1 MGGFAVVGMLAATA
15 FLLGGC
21 ASVALDSAPPEARER
36 IGTVAVVASQQAP
49 RSNFV
54 TFAKGRPQGAAT
66 GALVGGAETG
76 AAVAILAATGGAATP
91 YVLFMAPAFI
101 GAGAAGG
108 ALGGAMVSVPTD
120 KAKEIEAA
128 IRDWAAALD
137 TQRTLANRFAEVA
150 AKTGVVRIESGT
162 AADSVLELAM
172 VSIEFAG
179 CVEPFPFGPARCPGG
194 KRNPALALAVEAR
207 AQLLASGSG
216 EELFARTFRYHS
228 PRRELARW
236 VADDGRLLN
245 AELERAYQ
253 DLAERMHDAFF
264 LTSNTEIA
272 IASTLTGLPG
282 SSPDYG
288 LCWLGPRSPAAR
300 PMLVS
305 EMWTLPFAKGE
316 ICEASA
322 IRFPAVDSLQPLLR
336 WDTFPR
342 KADSQDVDG
351 VTYDLRVW
359 EVEDCARRAVV
370 YQRSGLALP
379 EHRLVAPLAPG
390 SRYFWSFRARFVV
403 GGRTKTTP
411 WSFFAP
417 GTSCEL
423 AEIPDGQ
430 WHRFVTPRAP

>member
-1 MGGFAVVGMLAATA
+1 MIFA
-15 FLLGGC
+15 GGC
-21 ASVALDSAPPEARER
+21 ASVGLDSAPPEARER
-36 IGTVAVVASQQAP
+36 VGTVAVVASQQAP
-49 RSNFV
+49 RSNFA

-66 GALVGGAETG
+66 GALVGGAEAG
-76 AAVAILAATGGAATP
+76 AAVAILAATGGAAAP

-108 ALGGAMVSVPTD
+108 ALGGAMVSVPAD

-137 TQRTLANRFAEVA
+137 TQRTLADRFAEVA
-150 AKTGVVRIESGT
+150 AKTGAVRIGTGT
-162 AADSVLELAM
+162 AADGTLELAM

-194 KRNPALALAVEAR
+194 KRNPALALAMEAR

-236 VADDGRLLN
+236 VADDARLLN
-245 AELERAYQ
+245 EELERAYR

-264 LTSNTEIA
+264 LTSSAEIA
-272 IASTLTGLPG
+272 IASTLSGLPG
-282 SSPDYG
+282 ASPDYG

-300 PMLVS
+300 PVLVS
-305 EMWTLPFAKGE
+305 EMWTLPFTKSDV
-316 ICEASA
+316 CELSA
-322 IRFPAVDSLQPLLR
+322 MHFGAVDSLQPLLR
-336 WDTFPR
+336 WDAFPR
-342 KADSQDVDG
+342 PADSKEVAA
-351 VTYDLRVW
+351 VTYDLKVW

-370 YQRSGLALP
+370 YQRSGLRLP
-379 EHRLVAPLAPG
+379 EHRLETPLAAD
-390 SRYFWSFRARFVV
+390 SRYFWSVRARFSAR
-403 GGRTKTTP
+403 GRTKVTP

-430 WHRFVTPRAP
+430 WHRFATPREP